1 MPSVLVYSTA
11 PITTISEVKDKLDNA
26 LADKRDKWQ
35 IELKLYRANSASFQD
50 TERAGT
56 TLITVTTSLEKGK
69 VFVYSRSSAIVAG
82 EEMAPD
88 MLSKMQSLWVLRQ
101 TFKCEGQ
108 VYNLDGVLVRVA
120 NTFVQGNY
128 KGLLVEIESDS
139 EDLLDKA
146 KAIVSQCEIPGQVP
160 DEMANSLIEKIQ
172 KYQVLIR

>member
-26 LADKRDKWQ
+26 LAEKRDKWQ
-35 IELKLYRANSASFQD
+35 VELKLYRANSASFQD
-50 TERAGT
+50 TERAGA

-69 VFVYSRSSAIVAG
+69 VFVFSGSSAIIAG

-108 VYNLDGVLVRVA
+108 VYSLDGVLVRVA

-128 KGLLVEIESDS
+128 KGLLVEIESES
-139 EDLLDKA
+139 EGLLDKA
-146 KAIVSQCEIPGQVP
+146 KTIIDQCGVPGQVP
-160 DEMANSLIEKIQ
+160 DEMANSLVEKIQ